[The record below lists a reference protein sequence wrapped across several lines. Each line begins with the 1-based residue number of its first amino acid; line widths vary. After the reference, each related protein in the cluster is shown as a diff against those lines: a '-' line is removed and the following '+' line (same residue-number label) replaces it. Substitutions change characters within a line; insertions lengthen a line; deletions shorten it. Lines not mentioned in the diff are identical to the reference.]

1 MSSQLPA
8 ACDVVIVGAGLAGLS
23 ASRYLTAA
31 GFDVHVLEASDGVG
45 GRVRTDHVDGFTL
58 DRGFQILLTAYPELK
73 KQFDVDALNLQP
85 FDPGALVWI
94 NGKGKVFSDPLRR
107 PKSFVATAVA
117 PIGSVVDKIRLATL
131 RLSVTRGNGAALL
144 SHPDIT
150 TAKMLSSR
158 GFSPKMIQRFFT
170 PLVGGIQLDPQLT
183 ASRRMFDVV
192 FRMLNQGDAVVPAA
206 GMSAI
211 SEQLASHTPAEKIHL
226 NTRVANVT
234 SQSVVTESGHTISS
248 KAVIVAVE
256 GPAAAKLTGI
266 APVQS
271 RSVSC
276 VYFASNSAPTDKK
289 LIILDGTG
297 KGPVL
302 NIAVMSNIAPSY
314 APVGQHLIA
323 AALPGCIGDDIEDIA
338 RQQLQAMFGAQVES
352 WRHLRTY
359 RIEHG
364 QPDQSPPFNP
374 KKKQKLDNGIFVCGD
389 HRDTASSQGALY
401 SGRRCADSVKDS
413 LALRG

>member
-8 ACDVVIVGAGLAGLS
+8 TCDVVLVGAGLAGLS

-150 TAKMLSSR
+150 TAKMLSGR

-234 SQSVVTESGHTISS
+234 SQSVVTQSGHTISS

-302 NIAVMSNIAPSY
+302 NIAVMSNIAPTY

-323 AALPGCIGDDIEDIA
+323 AALPGCIGDDVEDIA

>member
-8 ACDVVIVGAGLAGLS
+8 SCDVVIVGAGLAGLS

-150 TAKMLSSR
+150 TAKMLSGR

>member
-1 MSSQLPA
+1 M
-8 ACDVVIVGAGLAGLS
+8 
-23 ASRYLTAA
+23 
-31 GFDVHVLEASDGVG
+31 
-45 GRVRTDHVDGFTL
+45 
-58 DRGFQILLTAYPELK
+58 LTAYPELK

-150 TAKMLSSR
+150 TAKMLSGR

>member
-8 ACDVVIVGAGLAGLS
+8 SCDVVIVGAGLAGLS
-23 ASRYLTAA
+23 ASRFLTAA
-31 GFDVHVLEASDGVG
+31 GIDVHILEASDGVG

-211 SEQLASHTPAEKIHL
+211 SEQLASHTPTEKIHL

-234 SQSVVTESGHTISS
+234 SQSVLTESGHTISS

-302 NIAVMSNIAPSY
+302 NIAVMSNIAPTY

-323 AALPGCIGDDIEDIA
+323 AALPGCIGDDVEDIA

-401 SGRRCADSVKDS
+401 SGRRCADLVKDS

>member
-150 TAKMLSSR
+150 TAKMLSGR

-256 GPAAAKLTGI
+256 GPTAAKLTGI

-271 RSVSC
+271 RSVGC

-302 NIAVMSNIAPSY
+302 NIAVMSNIAPTY

-323 AALPGCIGDDIEDIA
+323 AALPGCIGDDVEDIA

>member
-8 ACDVVIVGAGLAGLS
+8 TCDVVIVGAGLAGLS

-45 GRVRTDHVDGFTL
+45 GRVRTDHVNGFTL

-107 PKSFVATAVA
+107 PKSFVATAIA
-117 PIGSVVDKIRLATL
+117 PIGSVIDKIRLATL

-150 TAKMLSSR
+150 TAKMLSGR

-211 SEQLASHTPAEKIHL
+211 SEQLASHTLAEKIHL
-226 NTRVANVT
+226 ATRVVSATKNG
-234 SQSVVTESGHTISS
+234 VVTENGHTISA
-248 KAVIVAVE
+248 KVVIIAVE
-256 GPAAAKLTGI
+256 GPAASTLTGI
-266 APVQS
+266 PPVQS

-276 VYFASNSAPTDKK
+276 VYFASTSAPTNKK

-297 KGPVL
+297 QGPVL

-314 APVGQHLIA
+314 APEGQHLIA
-323 AALPGCIGDDIEDIA
+323 AALPGCIGDDVEDIA
-338 RQQLQAMFGAQVES
+338 RQQLQTMFGTQVES

-359 RIEHG
+359 RIAHG
-364 QPDQSPPFNP
+364 QPDQSPPFTP
-374 KKKQKLDNGIFVCGD
+374 KKKQHLDNGIFVCGD
-389 HRDTASSQGALY
+389 HRDTASTQGALF
-401 SGRRCADSVKDS
+401 SGRRCADSVKDF
-413 LALRG
+413 LAIRR

>member
-1 MSSQLPA
+1 MTAELPST
-8 ACDVVIVGAGLAGLS
+8 CDVVIVGAGLAGLS
-23 ASRYLTAA
+23 ASRFLTAA

-58 DRGFQILLTAYPELK
+58 DRGFQILLTAYPELE

-85 FDPGALVWI
+85 FDPGALVWMK
-94 NGKGKVFSDPLRR
+94 GKGKVFSDPLRR
-107 PKSFVATAVA
+107 PQSFVATAVA
-117 PIGSVVDKIRLATL
+117 PIGSVIDKIRLALL
-131 RLSVTRGNGAALL
+131 RLSVTRGNGASLL
-144 SHPDIT
+144 SGADMT
-150 TAKMLSSR
+150 TAKMLNNR
-158 GFSPKMIQRFFT
+158 GFSKKMVQCFFT
-170 PLVGGIQLDPQLT
+170 PLVGGIQLDPQLS

-211 SEQLASHTPAEKIHL
+211 SEQLASHTPSAKIHL
-226 NTRVANVT
+226 NARVANVT

-256 GPAAAKLTGI
+256 GPAASTLAGI
-266 APVQS
+266 PPVQS

-276 VYFASNSAPTDKK
+276 VYFAAKSSPTDKK

-302 NIAVMSNIAPSY
+302 NIAVMSNIAPTY
-314 APVGQHLIA
+314 APTGQHLIA
-323 AALPGCIGDDIEDIA
+323 AALPGYVGDDVEDVA
-338 RQQLQAMFGAQVES
+338 RKQLHTMFGSQVES

-359 RIEHG
+359 RIAHG
-364 QPDQSPPFNP
+364 QPDQSPPFTP
-374 KKKQKLDNGIFVCGD
+374 KKKQHLDNGIFVCGD
-389 HRDTASSQGALY
+389 HRDTASIQGALF
-401 SGRRCADSVKDS
+401 SGRRCADSVTDF

>member
-1 MSSQLPA
+1 MSPDLPTS
-8 ACDVVIVGAGLAGLS
+8 CDVVIVGAGLAGLS
-23 ASRYLTAA
+23 ASRYLTAS

-45 GRVRTDHVDGFTL
+45 GRVRTDHVDGFIL
-58 DRGFQILLTAYPELK
+58 DRGFQILLTAYPELT
-73 KQFDVDALNLQP
+73 KQFDIDALNLQP
-85 FDPGALVWI
+85 FEPGALVWM
-94 NGKGKVFSDPLRR
+94 NGKGKVFSDPLRQPR
-107 PKSFVATAVA
+107 SSLATALA
-117 PIGSVVDKIRLATL
+117 PIGSVIDKLRLAAL
-131 RLSVTRGNGAALL
+131 RLSVTRGDGAHLL
-144 SHPDIT
+144 SRTDIT
-150 TAKMLSSR
+150 TANMLRER
-158 GFSPKMIQRFFT
+158 GFSRKMIQHFFT

-211 SEQLASHTPAEKIHL
+211 SEQLASHTPSERIHL
-226 NTRVANVT
+226 NTRVTNAT
-234 SQSVVTESGHTISS
+234 SQSVMTESGHTISC

-256 GPAAAKLTGI
+256 GPTATKLTGI
-266 APVQS
+266 EPVQS

-276 VYFASNSAPTDKK
+276 VYFASDVAPTKKK

-314 APVGQHLIA
+314 APRGQHLIA
-323 AALPGCIGDDIEDIA
+323 AALPGYIEDDVEHVA
-338 RQQLQAMFGAQVES
+338 RQQLESMFGRTVMQ

-364 QPDQSPPFNP
+364 QPDQAPPFSP
-374 KKKQKLDNGIFVCGD
+374 KKTQHLDNGIFVCGD
-389 HRDTASSQGALY
+389 HRDTASIQGALF
-401 SGRRCADSVKDS
+401 SGRRCAATVQAHLIS
-413 LALRG
+413 GQ

>member
-8 ACDVVIVGAGLAGLS
+8 TCDVVIVGAGLAGLS
-23 ASRYLTAA
+23 ASRFLTAA
-31 GFDVHVLEASDGVG
+31 GFDVHVLEASDDVG

-107 PKSFVATAVA
+107 PQSFVATAVA
-117 PIGSVVDKIRLATL
+117 PIGSVIDKIRLALL
-131 RLSVTRGNGAALL
+131 RLSVTRGNGASLL
-144 SHPDIT
+144 SGADMT
-150 TAKMLSSR
+150 TAKMLNSR
-158 GFSPKMIQRFFT
+158 GFSKKMVQRFFT

-183 ASRRMFDVV
+183 ASRRMFDMV

-211 SEQLASHTPAEKIHL
+211 SKQLASHTPIDKIHL
-226 NTRVANVT
+226 NACVT
-234 SQSVVTESGHTISS
+234 KVTAQSVTTESGHNISAR
-248 KAVIVAVE
+248 AVIVAVE
-256 GPAAAKLTGI
+256 GPAASTLTGI
-266 APVQS
+266 PPVQS
-271 RSVSC
+271 RSVGC
-276 VYFASNSAPTDKK
+276 VYFAAKSSPTDKK

-314 APVGQHLIA
+314 APEGQHLIA
-323 AALPGCIGDDIEDIA
+323 AALPGYVGDDVEDVA
-338 RQQLQAMFGAQVES
+338 RQQLQTMFGPEVAS

-359 RIEHG
+359 RIAHG

-389 HRDTASSQGALY
+389 HRDTASTQGALF
-401 SGRRCADSVKDS
+401 SGRRCADSVTDF

>member
-8 ACDVVIVGAGLAGLS
+8 SCDVVIVGAGLAGLS
-23 ASRYLTAA
+23 ASRFLTAA
-31 GFDVHVLEASDGVG
+31 GIDVHILEASDGVG

-117 PIGSVVDKIRLATL
+117 PIGYVVDKIRLATL

-150 TAKMLSSR
+150 TAKMLSGR
-158 GFSPKMIQRFFT
+158 GFSPKMIQRFVT

>member
-8 ACDVVIVGAGLAGLS
+8 TCDVVIVGAGLAGLS
-23 ASRYLTAA
+23 ASRFLTAA
-31 GFDVHVLEASDGVG
+31 GFDVHVLEASDDVG

-107 PKSFVATAVA
+107 PQSFVATAVA
-117 PIGSVVDKIRLATL
+117 PIGSVIDKIRLALL
-131 RLSVTRGNGAALL
+131 RLSVTRGNGASLL
-144 SHPDIT
+144 SGADMT
-150 TAKMLSSR
+150 TAKMLNSR
-158 GFSPKMIQRFFT
+158 GFSKKMVQRFFT

-211 SEQLASHTPAEKIHL
+211 SKQLASHTPIDKIHL
-226 NTRVANVT
+226 NARVTNVT
-234 SQSVVTESGHTISS
+234 PQSVTTESGHNISAR
-248 KAVIVAVE
+248 AVIVAVE
-256 GPAAAKLTGI
+256 GPAASTLTGI
-266 APVQS
+266 PPVQS
-271 RSVSC
+271 RSVGC
-276 VYFASNSAPTDKK
+276 VYFAAKSSPTDKK

-314 APVGQHLIA
+314 APEGQHLIA
-323 AALPGCIGDDIEDIA
+323 AALPGYVGDDVEDVA
-338 RQQLQAMFGAQVES
+338 RQQLQTMFGPEVAS

-359 RIEHG
+359 RIAHG

-389 HRDTASSQGALY
+389 HRDTASTQGALF
-401 SGRRCADSVKDS
+401 SGRRCADAVTDF

>member
-8 ACDVVIVGAGLAGLS
+8 SCDVVIVGAGLAGLS
-23 ASRYLTAA
+23 ASRFLTAA
-31 GFDVHVLEASDGVG
+31 GIDVHILEASDGVG

-302 NIAVMSNIAPSY
+302 NIAVMSNIAPTY

-323 AALPGCIGDDIEDIA
+323 AALPGCIGDDVEDIA

-401 SGRRCADSVKDS
+401 SGRRCADLVKDS

>member
-8 ACDVVIVGAGLAGLS
+8 TCDVVIVGAGLAGLS

-150 TAKMLSSR
+150 TAKMLSGR

-211 SEQLASHTPAEKIHL
+211 SEQLASHTPTEKIHL

-234 SQSVVTESGHTISS
+234 SQSVLTESGHTISS

-302 NIAVMSNIAPSY
+302 NIAVMSNIAPTY

-323 AALPGCIGDDIEDIA
+323 AALPGCIGDDVEDIA

>member
-8 ACDVVIVGAGLAGLS
+8 TCDVVIVGAGLAGLS

-150 TAKMLSSR
+150 TAKMLSGR

-302 NIAVMSNIAPSY
+302 NIAVMSNIAPTY

-323 AALPGCIGDDIEDIA
+323 AALPGCIGDDVEDIA

-401 SGRRCADSVKDS
+401 SGRRCADLVKDS

>member
-8 ACDVVIVGAGLAGLS
+8 TCDVVIVGAGLAGLS

-31 GFDVHVLEASDGVG
+31 GCDVHVLEASDGVG

-107 PKSFVATAVA
+107 PKSFVATAIA

-150 TAKMLSSR
+150 TAKMLSGR

-226 NTRVANVT
+226 ATRVVSATKNG
-234 SQSVVTESGHTISS
+234 VVTENGHTISA
-248 KAVIVAVE
+248 KVVIVAVE
-256 GPAAAKLTGI
+256 GPAASTLTGI
-266 APVQS
+266 PPVQS

-276 VYFASNSAPTDKK
+276 VYFASTSAPTNKK

-297 KGPVL
+297 QGPVL

-314 APVGQHLIA
+314 APEGQHLIA
-323 AALPGCIGDDIEDIA
+323 AALPGCIGDDVEDIA
-338 RQQLQAMFGAQVES
+338 RQQLQTMFGTQVES
-352 WRHLRTY
+352 WKHLRTY
-359 RIEHG
+359 RIAHG

-374 KKKQKLDNGIFVCGD
+374 KKKQKLDNGIFICGD
-389 HRDTASSQGALY
+389 HRDTASTQGALF
-401 SGRRCADSVKDS
+401 SGRRCADAVKEF

>member
-8 ACDVVIVGAGLAGLS
+8 SCDVVIVGAGLAGLS
-23 ASRYLTAA
+23 ASRFLTAA
-31 GFDVHVLEASDGVG
+31 GIDVHILEASDGVG

-211 SEQLASHTPAEKIHL
+211 SEQLASHTPTEKIHL

-234 SQSVVTESGHTISS
+234 SQSVLTESGHTISS

-302 NIAVMSNIAPSY
+302 NIAVMSNIAPTY

-323 AALPGCIGDDIEDIA
+323 AALPGCIGDDVEDIA

>member
-8 ACDVVIVGAGLAGLS
+8 TCDVVIVGAGLAGLS

-31 GFDVHVLEASDGVG
+31 GCDVHVLEASDGVG

-150 TAKMLSSR
+150 TAKMLSGR

-226 NTRVANVT
+226 ATRVVSATKNG
-234 SQSVVTESGHTISS
+234 VVTENGHTISA
-248 KAVIVAVE
+248 KVVIIAVE
-256 GPAAAKLTGI
+256 GPAASTLTGI
-266 APVQS
+266 PPVQS

-276 VYFASNSAPTDKK
+276 VYFASTSAPTNKK

-297 KGPVL
+297 QGPVL

-314 APVGQHLIA
+314 APEGQHLIA
-323 AALPGCIGDDIEDIA
+323 AALPGCIGDDVEDIA
-338 RQQLQAMFGAQVES
+338 RQQLQTMFGTQVES
-352 WRHLRTY
+352 WKHLRTY
-359 RIEHG
+359 RIAHG

-374 KKKQKLDNGIFVCGD
+374 KKKQKLDNGIFICGD
-389 HRDTASSQGALY
+389 HRDTASTQGALF
-401 SGRRCADSVKDS
+401 SGRRCADAVKEF

>member
-8 ACDVVIVGAGLAGLS
+8 TCDVVIVGAGLAGLS

-150 TAKMLSSR
+150 TAKMLSGR

>member
-1 MSSQLPA
+1 
-8 ACDVVIVGAGLAGLS
+8 
-23 ASRYLTAA
+23 LTAA

-45 GRVRTDHVDGFTL
+45 GRVRTDHVNGFTL

-107 PKSFVATAVA
+107 PKSFVATAIA
-117 PIGSVVDKIRLATL
+117 PIGSVIDKIRLATL

-150 TAKMLSSR
+150 TAKMLSDR

-226 NTRVANVT
+226 NTRVTNVT
-234 SQSVVTESGHTISS
+234 SQSIVTESGHTISS

-276 VYFASNSAPTDKK
+276 VYFASSSAPTDKK

-314 APVGQHLIA
+314 APKGQHLIA
-323 AALPGCIGDDIEDIA
+323 AALPGCIGDDVEDIA

-389 HRDTASSQGALY
+389 HRDTASTQGALF
-401 SGRRCADSVKDS
+401 SGRRCADSVTDF
-413 LALRG
+413 LARRG

>member
-8 ACDVVIVGAGLAGLS
+8 TCDVVIVGAGLAGLS

-150 TAKMLSSR
+150 TAKMLSGR

-302 NIAVMSNIAPSY
+302 NIAVMSNIAPTY

-323 AALPGCIGDDIEDIA
+323 AALPGCIGDDVEDIA

>member
-1 MSSQLPA
+1 MTTELPTT
-8 ACDVVIVGAGLAGLS
+8 CDVVIVGAGLAGLS
-23 ASRYLTAA
+23 ASRFLTAA

-58 DRGFQILLTAYPELK
+58 DRGFQILLTAYPELD
-73 KQFDVDALNLQP
+73 KQFDVAALNLQP
-85 FDPGALVWI
+85 FDPGALVWM

-107 PKSFVATAVA
+107 PQSFAATAVA
-117 PIGSVVDKIRLATL
+117 PIGSVIDKIRLALL
-131 RLSVTRGNGAALL
+131 RLSVTRGNGASLL
-144 SHPDIT
+144 SGADMT
-150 TAKMLSSR
+150 TAKMLNSR
-158 GFSPKMIQRFFT
+158 GFSKKMIQRFFT

-211 SEQLASHTPAEKIHL
+211 SEQLACHTPSAKIHL
-226 NTRVANVT
+226 NTRIANVT
-234 SQSVVTESGHTISS
+234 SQSVITETGHTISS

-302 NIAVMSNIAPSY
+302 NIAVMSNIAPTY
-314 APVGQHLIA
+314 APAGQHLIA
-323 AALPGCIGDDIEDIA
+323 AALPGQIGDNVEEVA
-338 RQQLQAMFGAQVES
+338 RQQLQTMFGSQVSS
-352 WRHLRTY
+352 WKHLRTY

-364 QPDQSPPFNP
+364 QPDQSPPFAP
-374 KKKQKLDNGIFVCGD
+374 KKKQHHDNDVFVCGD
-389 HRDTASSQGALY
+389 HRDTASIQGALF
-401 SGRRCADSVKDS
+401 SGRRCADSVTDF
-413 LALRG
+413 LARRG

>member
-150 TAKMLSSR
+150 TAKMLSGR

>member
-8 ACDVVIVGAGLAGLS
+8 SCDVVIVGAGLAGLS
-23 ASRYLTAA
+23 ASRFLTAA
-31 GFDVHVLEASDGVG
+31 GIDVHILEASDGVG

-150 TAKMLSSR
+150 TAKMLSGR

-211 SEQLASHTPAEKIHL
+211 SEQLASHTPTEKIHL

-234 SQSVVTESGHTISS
+234 SQSVLTESGHTISS

-302 NIAVMSNIAPSY
+302 NIAVMSNIAPTY

-323 AALPGCIGDDIEDIA
+323 AALPGCIGDDVEDIA

-401 SGRRCADSVKDS
+401 SGRRCADLVKDS

>member
-8 ACDVVIVGAGLAGLS
+8 TCDVVIVGAGLAGLS

-31 GFDVHVLEASDGVG
+31 GCDVHVLEASDGVG

-107 PKSFVATAVA
+107 PKSFVATAIA

-150 TAKMLSSR
+150 TAKMLSGR

-226 NTRVANVT
+226 ATRVVSATKNG
-234 SQSVVTESGHTISS
+234 VVTENGHTISA
-248 KAVIVAVE
+248 KVVIVAVE
-256 GPAAAKLTGI
+256 GPAASTLTGI
-266 APVQS
+266 PPVQS

-276 VYFASNSAPTDKK
+276 VYFASTSTPTNKK

-297 KGPVL
+297 QGPVL

-314 APVGQHLIA
+314 APEGQHLIA
-323 AALPGCIGDDIEDIA
+323 AALPGCIGDDVEDIA
-338 RQQLQAMFGAQVES
+338 RQQLQTMFGTQVES

-359 RIEHG
+359 RIAHG
-364 QPDQSPPFNP
+364 QPDQSPPFTP
-374 KKKQKLDNGIFVCGD
+374 KKKQHLDNGIFVCGD
-389 HRDTASSQGALY
+389 HRDTASTQGALF
-401 SGRRCADSVKDS
+401 SGRRCAEAVKEF